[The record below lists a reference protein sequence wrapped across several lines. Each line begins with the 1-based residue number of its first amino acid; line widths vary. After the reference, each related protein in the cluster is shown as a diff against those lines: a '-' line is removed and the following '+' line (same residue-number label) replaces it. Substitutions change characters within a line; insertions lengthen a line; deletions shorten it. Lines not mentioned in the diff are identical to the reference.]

1 MSLRLTGIANF
12 RQEAVH
18 GFVSAGMNAF
28 RLSSALLFAL
38 GFASLQAASLPE
50 SRKID
55 ELLALGWQKAGV
67 KPNPAASDEV
77 LVRRLY
83 LDIVGRIPSV
93 EETQAYLTS
102 SDPEK
107 RSKLIDS
114 LLGSTGHTSHMF
126 NYWADVLRLSDNVKG
141 RLTAEAY
148 EEWLK
153 KQLHAN
159 TPYDQMVRNLLT
171 TDGGVWDS
179 GSIGFWQ
186 RDENKLD
193 HLAYTVQVFLG
204 TSIVCAQCHDHP
216 FDKWTQM
223 DYYHMAAFTWGMD
236 TKSRGFEVIKK
247 SRAPEIDK
255 AALKTMDKKERK
267 EYLAKL
273 QAGKKYAESEVSR
286 EDMQKVKQAMQDVMK
301 PLRYT
306 SAQWEE
312 GKLPALPHDY
322 KYTNAKPGDKVTP
335 KAMFGPE
342 SPVKEGQST
351 IATFAGWMTSPENP
365 RFTTVIANRMWKK
378 AFGLGLIEPVDQLT
392 DSTVAANPALME
404 YLTQLMIE
412 KKYALKDFLRVLYN
426 TDAYQLAATAQEVP
440 AGEVYHFTGPILRR
454 MSAEQI
460 WDSLVTVTRG
470 NMDDAVDDD
479 NVRLHQYLDDLSM
492 FLGTLRDKGA
502 QGIVEIARQN
512 ADRLTANREKLANM
526 QKQLAEAKKNG
537 TESTVDVK
545 AISREAQ
552 QLRRETERDFLIAL
566 VGEERAD
573 DLRQGYKAKQNTPK
587 RPQIDPKLLA
597 SMTKEQ
603 RREFIKNAAK
613 VGGGKD
619 GLSLA
624 SRASEQQSPAKA
636 GTFLRTFGQ
645 SDRELIENASTDAS
659 VPQALALINGPVLD
673 ALTSPGSKLSQSL
686 QTATTTEEKL
696 EAVYEALL
704 SRAPSADEKAVLKQ
718 VSTER
723 GEKAVADVLHALITG
738 SQFLFVQ

>member
-1 MSLRLTGIANF
+1 
-12 RQEAVH
+12 
-18 GFVSAGMNAF
+18 MNAF
-28 RLSSALLFAL
+28 RLSSALLLTL

-55 ELLALGWQKAGV
+55 ELLAQGWQKAGV
-67 KPNPAASDEV
+67 KPNAAASDEV

-83 LDIVGRIPSV
+83 LDIIGRIPSIH
-93 EETQAYLTS
+93 EAQDYLKS
-102 SDPEK
+102 SDPDK
-107 RSKLIDS
+107 RSKLIDR

-159 TPYDQMVRNLLT
+159 TPYDQLVRNLLT

-204 TSIVCAQCHDHP
+204 TSIICAQCHDHP

-236 TKSRGFEVIKK
+236 TRSKNFDFLSKAKK
-247 SRAPEIDK
+247 PQIDRQ
-255 AALKTMDKKERK
+255 ALKAMDKDDRK
-267 EYLAKL
+267 AYLAKIQQQQKNAGA
-273 QAGKKYAESEVSR
+273 QASR
-286 EDMQKVKQAMQDVMK
+286 EDLQKVKQAMQDVLK

-306 SAQWEE
+306 SAAWEE

-322 KYTNAKPGDKVTP
+322 KYTDAKPGDKVEP
-335 KAMFGPE
+335 KAMFGPAAA
-342 SPVKEGQST
+342 VKEGQST
-351 IATFAGWMTSPENP
+351 LQAFASWMTSPDNP

-378 AFGLGLIEPVDQLT
+378 AFGIALIEPVDQMT
-392 DSTVAANPALME
+392 DSTVASHPALMD
-404 YLTQLMIE
+404 YLTRLMIE
-412 KKYALKDFLRVLYN
+412 KKYSLKDFLRVLYH
-426 TDAYQLAATAQEVP
+426 TEAYQRTATTQEVT
-440 AGEVYHFTGPILRR
+440 AGETYHFTGPVLHR

-460 WDSLVTVTRG
+460 WDSLLTLTRG
-470 NMDDAVDDD
+470 SMDDAVDDD
-479 NVRLHQYLDDLSM
+479 NVRLHQYLDDLAM
-492 FLGTLRDKGA
+492 LLGTLREKGA
-502 QGIVEIARQN
+502 TGLIETSRQN
-512 ADRLTANREKLANM
+512 AERLDANRKKLYEM
-526 QKQLAEAKKNG
+526 QRQLAEAKKSG
-537 TESTVDVK
+537 QQTTLDVK

-566 VGEERAD
+566 VGEERAS
-573 DLRQGYKAKQNTPK
+573 DLREGYKTKQDAPK
-587 RPQIDPKLLA
+587 RPPIDPKVLA

-603 RREFIKNAAK
+603 RRDFLKKAKNA
-613 VGGGKD
+613 GGGKD
-619 GLSLA
+619 GLSLTT
-624 SRASEQQSPAKA
+624 RASEQPSPAKA

-659 VPQALALINGPVLD
+659 VPQALALLNGPLLD
-673 ALTSPGSKLSQSL
+673 ALTSPGSKLSESL
-686 QTATTTEEKL
+686 QSVSTTQGKL
-696 EAVYEALL
+696 TTVYEALL
-704 SRAPSADEKAVLKQ
+704 SRAPTADEQAVLNQ
-718 VSTER
+718 VATER
-723 GEKAVADVLHALITG
+723 GEQAVGDVLHALITG
-738 SQFLFVQ
+738 AQFLFVQ

>member
-1 MSLRLTGIANF
+1 
-12 RQEAVH
+12 
-18 GFVSAGMNAF
+18 MNAF
-28 RLSSALLFAL
+28 RLSSSLLLAL

-55 ELLALGWQKAGV
+55 ELLAQGWQKAGV
-67 KPNPAASDEV
+67 QPNPAASEEV

-93 EETQAYLTS
+93 EETQAYLKS
-102 SDPEK
+102 SDPDK
-107 RSKLIDS
+107 RAKLIDS
-114 LLGSTGHTSHMF
+114 LIGSTGHTSHMF

-223 DYYHMAAFTWGMD
+223 DYYHMAAFTWGMN
-236 TKSRGFEVIKK
+236 TKSKGYDFLQKK

-255 AALKTMDKKERK
+255 AALKSMDKKERK
-267 EYLAKL
+267 EYLTKF
-273 QAGKKYAESEVSR
+273 QKDKKAAESEVSR

-306 SAQWEE
+306 SAEWEE

-322 KYTNAKPGDKVTP
+322 KYTNAKPGDKVEP

-342 SPVKEGQST
+342 IKAKEGQST
-351 IATFAGWMTSPENP
+351 IETFAGWMTSPENP

-378 AFGLGLIEPVDQLT
+378 AFGLGLIEPVDQMT
-392 DSTVAANPALME
+392 DSTVASNPALMD

-426 TDAYQLAATAQEVP
+426 TDAYQRAATTLEVP

-460 WDSLVTVTRG
+460 WDSLVTLTRG

-479 NVRLHQYLDDLSM
+479 NVRLHQYLDDLAM
-492 FLGTLRDKGA
+492 FLGTIREKGA
-502 QGIVEIARQN
+502 EGIIDIAREN
-512 ADRLTANREKLANM
+512 SDRLEANRKKLADM
-526 QKQLAEAKKNG
+526 QKQLAKAKKDG
-537 TESTVDVK
+537 SETTIDVK

-552 QLRRETERDFLIAL
+552 QLRKQTERDFLVAL
-566 VGEERAD
+566 VGEDRAA
-573 DLRQGYKAKQNTPK
+573 DLRQGYKAKQETPRK
-587 RPQIDPKLLA
+587 PAIDAKALA
-597 SMTKEQ
+597 NMTKEQ
-603 RREFIKNAAK
+603 RREFLKNAK
-613 VGGGKD
+613 NSNGGKD

-673 ALTSPGSKLSQSL
+673 ALTSPVSKLSQSL
-686 QTATTTEEKL
+686 QGASTTDEKL
-696 EAVYEALL
+696 ETVYTALL
-704 SRAPSADEKAVLKQ
+704 SREPTADEKAVLKQ
-718 VSTER
+718 VTSER
-723 GEKAVADVLHALITG
+723 GEKAVGDVLHALVTG
-738 SQFLFVQ
+738 AQFLFVQ

>member
-1 MSLRLTGIANF
+1 
-12 RQEAVH
+12 
-18 GFVSAGMNAF
+18 MNAF
-28 RLSSALLFAL
+28 CLRAILLLSL
-38 GFASLQAASLPE
+38 GYAGLPAASLPE

-55 ELLALGWQKAGV
+55 ELLAQGWQKAGV

-83 LDIVGRIPSV
+83 LDIVGRIPSIQ
-93 EETQAYLTS
+93 ETQTYLKS
-102 SDPEK
+102 ADPDK
-107 RSKLIDS
+107 RSKLIDH

-126 NYWADVLRLSDNVKG
+126 NYWADVLRLSENVKG

-159 TPYDQMVRNLLT
+159 TPYDHLVRDLLT

-204 TSIVCAQCHDHP
+204 TSIICAQCHDHP

-236 TKSRGFEVIKK
+236 TRSKNFDFLSKSKK
-247 SRAPEIDK
+247 PQVDRQ
-255 AALKTMDKKERK
+255 ALKAMDKDDRK
-267 EYLAKL
+267 AYLAKIQQQQKAAEA
-273 QAGKKYAESEVSR
+273 QASR
-286 EDMQKVKQAMQDVMK
+286 EDIKKVKQAMQDVLK

-306 SAQWEE
+306 SAAWEE

-322 KYTNAKPGDKVTP
+322 KYTNGKPGDKVEP

-342 SPVKEGQST
+342 ALVKEGQT
-351 IATFAGWMTSPENP
+351 TLQAFAAWMTSPENP

-378 AFGLGLIEPVDQLT
+378 AFGIGLIEPVDQMT
-392 DSTVAANPALME
+392 DSTVASHPALMD
-404 YLTQLMIE
+404 YLTQLMIQ
-412 KKYALKDFLRVLYN
+412 KKYSLKDFLRVLYH
-426 TDAYQLAATAQEVP
+426 TEAYQRTATRQEVP
-440 AGEVYHFTGPILRR
+440 AGETYHFTGPILHR

-460 WDSLVTVTRG
+460 WDSLLTLTRG
-470 NMDDAVDDD
+470 SMDDAVDDD
-479 NVRLHQYLDDLSM
+479 NVRLHQYLDDLAM
-492 FLGTLRDKGA
+492 LLGTLREKGA
-502 QGIVEIARQN
+502 TGLIETARQN
-512 ADRLTANREKLANM
+512 AERLDANRKKLAEM
-526 QKQLAEAKKNG
+526 QKQLAEAKKSG
-537 TESTVDVK
+537 QQTTLDVK

-566 VGEERAD
+566 VGEERAAE
-573 DLRQGYKAKQNTPK
+573 LREGYKARQDAPK

-603 RREFIKNAAK
+603 RRDFLKKAKNA
-613 VGGGKD
+613 GGGKD
-619 GLSLA
+619 GLTLTT
-624 SRASEQQSPAKA
+624 RASEQPSPARA

-659 VPQALALINGPVLD
+659 VPQALALLNGPLLD
-673 ALTSPGSKLSQSL
+673 ALTSPVSKLSECL
-686 QTATTTEEKL
+686 RGAATLDERL
-696 EAVYEALL
+696 ETVYEALL
-704 SRAPSADEKAVLKQ
+704 SRAPDAHEKAVLKQ
-718 VSTER
+718 AAIER
-723 GEKAVADVLHALITG
+723 GEKAVGDVIHALITG
-738 SQFLFVQ
+738 AQFLFVQ

>member
-1 MSLRLTGIANF
+1 
-12 RQEAVH
+12 
-18 GFVSAGMNAF
+18 MNAF
-28 RLSSALLFAL
+28 HLSSALLFAL
-38 GFASLQAASLPE
+38 GFAGLQAASLPE

-55 ELLALGWQKAGV
+55 ELLSQGWQKAGV
-67 KPNPAASDEV
+67 QPNSAASDEV

-93 EETQAYLTS
+93 EERQSYLKS
-102 SDPEK
+102 SDPDK

-114 LLGSTGHTSHMF
+114 LLVSTGHTSHMF

-153 KQLHAN
+153 KQLHGN

-223 DYYHMAAFTWGMD
+223 DYYHMAAFTWGMN
-236 TKSRGFEVIKK
+236 TKSNGYDFLKK
-247 SRAPEIDK
+247 TRAPEIDK
-255 AALKTMDKKERK
+255 AALKNMDKKERK
-267 EYLAKL
+267 EYLAKF
-273 QAGKKYAESEVSR
+273 QKDKKDAESDVSR

-306 SAQWEE
+306 SAEWEE
-312 GKLPALPHDY
+312 GKLPSLPHDY
-322 KYTNAKPGDKVTP
+322 KYTNAKPGDKVEP
-335 KAMFGPE
+335 KAMFGTQAAL
-342 SPVKEGQST
+342 KEGGST
-351 IATFAGWMTSPENP
+351 IETFAGWMTSPENP

-378 AFGLGLIEPVDQLT
+378 AFGLGLIEPVDQMT
-392 DSTVAANPALME
+392 DSTVAANPALMD

-426 TDAYQLAATAQEVP
+426 TDAYQRAATAQEIP

-460 WDSLVTVTRG
+460 WDSLVTLTRG
-470 NMDDAVDDD
+470 NMDDAVDDE
-479 NVRLHQYLDDLSM
+479 NVRLHQYLDDLAM
-492 FLGTLRDKGA
+492 FLGTIREKGA
-502 QGIVEIARQN
+502 EGIIDIAREN
-512 ADRLTANREKLANM
+512 SDRLEANRKKLADM
-526 QKQLAEAKKNG
+526 QKQLAEATKTGK
-537 TESTVDVK
+537 ESTIDVK
-545 AISREAQ
+545 AISRQAQ
-552 QLRRETERDFLIAL
+552 QLRKEAERDFLIAL
-566 VGEERAD
+566 VGKDRAA
-573 DLRQGYKAKQNTPK
+573 DLRQGYKAKQDAPK
-587 RPQIDPKLLA
+587 RPQIDPKVLA

-603 RREFIKNAAK
+603 RRDFIKNASKA
-613 VGGGKD
+613 GSGKD
-619 GLSLA
+619 GLTLA

-673 ALTSPGSKLSQSL
+673 ALTSPASKLSQSL
-686 QTATTTEEKL
+686 QGAATAEGKL
-696 EAVYEALL
+696 ETVYEALL
-704 SRAPSADEKAVLKQ
+704 SRAPTADEKAVLKQ
-718 VSTER
+718 VSIER
-723 GEKAVADVLHALITG
+723 GEKG
-738 SQFLFVQ
+738 RR

>member
-1 MSLRLTGIANF
+1 
-12 RQEAVH
+12 
-18 GFVSAGMNAF
+18 MNAF
-28 RLSSALLFAL
+28 HLSSALLFAL
-38 GFASLQAASLPE
+38 GFAGLQAASLPE

-55 ELLALGWQKAGV
+55 ELLSQGWQKAGV
-67 KPNPAASDEV
+67 QPNSAASDEV

-93 EETQAYLTS
+93 EERQSYLKS
-102 SDPEK
+102 SDPDK

-114 LLGSTGHTSHMF
+114 LLVSTGHTSHMF

-153 KQLHAN
+153 KQLHGN

-223 DYYHMAAFTWGMD
+223 DYYHMAAFTWGMN
-236 TKSRGFEVIKK
+236 TKSNGYDFLKK
-247 SRAPEIDK
+247 TRAPEIDK
-255 AALKTMDKKERK
+255 AALKNMDKKERK
-267 EYLAKL
+267 EYLAKF
-273 QAGKKYAESEVSR
+273 QKDKKDAESDVSR

-306 SAQWEE
+306 SAEWEE
-312 GKLPALPHDY
+312 GKLPSLPHDY
-322 KYTNAKPGDKVTP
+322 KYTNAKPGDKVEP
-335 KAMFGPE
+335 KAMFGTQAAL
-342 SPVKEGQST
+342 KEGGST
-351 IATFAGWMTSPENP
+351 IETFAGWMTSPENP

-378 AFGLGLIEPVDQLT
+378 AFGLGLIEPVDQMT
-392 DSTVAANPALME
+392 DSTVAANPALMD

-426 TDAYQLAATAQEVP
+426 TDAYQRAATAQEIP

-460 WDSLVTVTRG
+460 WDSLVTLTRG
-470 NMDDAVDDD
+470 NMDDAVDDE
-479 NVRLHQYLDDLSM
+479 NVRLHQYLDDLAM
-492 FLGTLRDKGA
+492 FLGTIREKGA
-502 QGIVEIARQN
+502 EGIIDIAREN
-512 ADRLTANREKLANM
+512 SDRLEANRKKLADM
-526 QKQLAEAKKNG
+526 QKQLAEATKTGK
-537 TESTVDVK
+537 ESTIDVK
-545 AISREAQ
+545 AISRQAQ
-552 QLRRETERDFLIAL
+552 QLRKEAERDFLIAL
-566 VGEERAD
+566 VGKDRAA
-573 DLRQGYKAKQNTPK
+573 DLRQGYKAKQDAPK
-587 RPQIDPKLLA
+587 RPQIDPKVLA

-603 RREFIKNAAK
+603 RRDFIKNASKA
-613 VGGGKD
+613 GSGKD
-619 GLSLA
+619 GLTLA

-673 ALTSPGSKLSQSL
+673 ALTSPASKLSQSL
-686 QTATTTEEKL
+686 QGAATAEGKL
-696 EAVYEALL
+696 ETVYEALL
-704 SRAPSADEKAVLKQ
+704 SRAPTADEKAVLKQ
-718 VSTER
+718 VSIER
-723 GEKAVADVLHALITG
+723 GEKAVGDVLHALITG
-738 SQFLFVQ
+738 AQFLFVQ